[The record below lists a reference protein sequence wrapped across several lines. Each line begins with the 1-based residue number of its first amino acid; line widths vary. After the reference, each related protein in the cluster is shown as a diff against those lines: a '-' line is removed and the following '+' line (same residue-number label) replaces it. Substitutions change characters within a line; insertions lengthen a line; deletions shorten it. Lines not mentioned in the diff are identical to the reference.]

1 MPVHGAG
8 VRLQTART
16 SPILRRGSGDSGLVT
31 MQTAEDVAARIVER
45 AGDRRRVVV
54 GLAGAPGAGKS
65 TLSERLLAALPAGE
79 AALVPMDGFHFDNA
93 VLSAM
98 GLRQRKGAPETF
110 DCAGLAATLRR
121 IRSDERDVAVPVF
134 DRQADLARAGAAII
148 PADARFVLVEG
159 NYLLLD
165 RAPWSE
171 LAPLFDLT
179 IFIDVPIAE
188 LERRLLARWTD
199 LGRSEEAARAW
210 VEGND
215 LPNAR
220 LVVEGSCAADIVWS
234 NFLQPSS

>member
-1 MPVHGAG
+1 VDDAEF
-8 VRLQTART
+8 L
-16 SPILRRGSGDSGLVT
+16 T
-31 MQTAEDVAARIVER
+31 MQTVEDIAARIVER
-45 AGDRRRVVV
+45 ARGLNRIIIA
-54 GLAGAPGAGKS
+54 LAGPPGAGKS
-65 TLSERLLAALPAGE
+65 TLSARLLAALPAGE

-93 VLSAM
+93 VLDAL
-98 GLRQRKGAPETF
+98 GLRNRKGAPETF
-110 DCAGLAATLRR
+110 DCAGLVATLQR
-121 IRSDERDVAVPVF
+121 IRSGEGDVVVPLF
-134 DRQADLARAGAAII
+134 DREADLARAGAAVI
-148 PADARFVLVEG
+148 PAEARLILVEG

-179 IFIDVPIAE
+179 IFIDVPMTE

-220 LVVEGSCAADIVWS
+220 LVIEGSRQADILWENGVA
-234 NFLQPSS
+234 LT